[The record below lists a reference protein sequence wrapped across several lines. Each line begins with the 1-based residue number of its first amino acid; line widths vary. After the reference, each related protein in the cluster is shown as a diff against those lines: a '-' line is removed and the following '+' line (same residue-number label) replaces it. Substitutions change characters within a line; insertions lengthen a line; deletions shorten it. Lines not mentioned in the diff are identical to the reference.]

1 MTKEEPNKKRKI
13 QASEELIN
21 NSIFTPFWKR
31 LIAWIID
38 SLIISTIVIS
48 LIYFLTND
56 IPTSIEAATQRDLN
70 LITQTIVLANLI
82 YYTILEGSISQT
94 LGKKI
99 LGIKVYKE
107 DGKKIGFSYALVRR
121 IGLIVPFLNII
132 DGVSILFT
140 SKNQRIFDIV
150 ASTIVVDSKIED
162 DVIQFLE
169 GKGLTPKLREKI
181 ENSRGEEVQEVNKE
195 KIIANL
201 KEKKEDLEKR
211 FEHGELEKSDY
222 QNIKSRYETRINQLE
237 KELDNEEKD

>member
-48 LIYFLTND
+48 LIYFLTTD
-56 IPTSIEAATQRDLN
+56 IPTSIQAATQRDLN
-70 LITQTIVLANLI
+70 LITQSIVIANLI

-94 LGKKI
+94 IGKKI

-121 IGLIVPFLNII
+121 IGLIVPFLNLI
-132 DGVSILFT
+132 DGASILFT

-162 DVIQFLE
+162 DVLQFLK
-169 GKGLTPKLREKI
+169 GKGLTPKLRKKI
-181 ENSRGEEVQEVNKE
+181 ENSRGKEVQKVNKE
-195 KIIANL
+195 KVLANL

-211 FEHGELEKSDY
+211 FEQGELEKSDY

-237 KELDNEEKD
+237 NELNKEEKD